1 MCKGFLGDEPQLIS
15 NYYESKHLFFLPRF
29 AMCCAYSACV
39 DVIRANRSD
48 TIMIPFLSPACLSS
62 PNDCNVWGSG
72 MSGDIWYLMSSAL
85 LPLLSL
91 ASASAIVWVPPRPID
106 CLGLGMRGDML
117 STGMTQKTQISQWHR
132 SCMVVNLYI
141 CVDFCAWYLMVRST
155 LKYEWITCKGWIFH
169 HTFELLP
176 TSHLKVHLIV
186 HAANLASEK
195 NLGKNELL
203 VVPPMQRMNLLA
215 PYIWVSTHLA
225 NIQTA
230 RWKLSHSITQINS
243 KAEIS
248 R

>member
-1 MCKGFLGDEPQLIS
+1 M
-15 NYYESKHLFFLPRF
+15 
-29 AMCCAYSACV
+29 
-39 DVIRANRSD
+39 
-48 TIMIPFLSPACLSS
+48 
-62 PNDCNVWGSG
+62 CNVLCILSLCRRHSRKQVGHYNDPISQPGLPQQPQRLSG
-72 MSGDIWYLMSSAL
+72 VRGWVGIYDIWCPLDIVQCTAVDFVHGPQIGPKQTGSI
-85 LPLLSL
+85 PLLSL

-117 STGMTQKTQISQWHR
+117 STGHRNDPKNTNISMIQVLHG
-132 SCMVVNLYI
+132 CEFI
-141 CVDFCAWYLMVRST
+141 YLCRLLCLIFDGKKH

-243 KAEIS
+243 KAEIDA
-248 R
+248 